1 MNLDLE
7 VTVCFTKEEPEHE
20 NRKMMEKSYIT
31 LFQHDRMINIR
42 LCILTGTGSF
52 QEAPTIDGLKIT
64 TGNSSLFWYS
74 RYSAMALV

>member
-1 MNLDLE
+1 M
-7 VTVCFTKEEPEHE
+7 FYKERIRAWKQE
-20 NRKMMEKSYIT
+20 NDGKIP

>member
-1 MNLDLE
+1 M
-7 VTVCFTKEEPEHE
+7 FTKKESEHE
-20 NRKMMEKSYIT
+20 NRKMMEKSCIP